1 MIGLSVSTQR
11 FSLYNLDEGEMFIK
25 DFVANV
31 NYYIESLN
39 ERHELKG
46 IIYIGSR
53 SVIFEPDDN
62 KYSLVKFN
70 FKEMLTIPY
79 IIPNK
84 DNSKTSLN
92 FEIKRIIEIP
102 KGDFTEPYILHH
114 IPQGNNLNTVSM
126 SLKKVLM
133 FQRL

>member
-1 MIGLSVSTQR
+1 MIGLSVTTQR

-31 NYYIESLN
+31 NYYIKSEN
-39 ERHELKG
+39 KKQELKG

-62 KYSLVKFN
+62 KFSLVKFN

-84 DNSKTSLN
+84 DDSKSTLN
-92 FEIKRIIEIP
+92 FDVKRIIEIP
-102 KGDFTEPYILHH
+102 KGDFTEPYIVQV
-114 IPQGNNLNTVSM
+114 IPQEDNLNTVSM
-126 SLKKVLM
+126 NFSFEKSSNV
-133 FQRL
+133 